1 MTLEEAKEK
10 IFKTIINCQIS
21 THTSLYAPNEAVITI
36 GNLIDLIDGLT
47 KYKARKALKILRDDG
62 FICYKSQGCPAI
74 VSYGEYAELVCDAA
88 PPINGYAIT
97 KKVTKR
103 KSGRRHTPTGVN
115 QWKSGRTGVMKNDF
129 GICNYPRRRG
139 GGQMCCYGRK

>member
-1 MTLEEAKEK
+1 MSMTLEEAKEK

-21 THTSLYAPNEAVITI
+21 TYTSLYAPDEAVITI

-74 VSYGEYAELVCDAA
+74 VSYGEYAELVYDAA
-88 PPINGYAIT
+88 PPINGYALN
-97 KKVTKR
+97 KKAYDTEEWKTAYNDWC
-103 KSGRRHTPTGVN
+103 KSMEEWAN
-115 QWKSGRTGVMKNDF
+115 
-129 GICNYPRRRG
+129 G
-139 GGQMCCYGRK
+139 GDEK